1 MLSTLLCHSGNL
13 SRRSRRGYQLKI
25 LLTASPWTQAVGF
38 YGKTSSTLED
48 KLLMLDLFLKC
59 PLFGLHDACCLVSIS
74 GQEKGRFQ
82 IPVFLAKGHTRNPKS
97 KHQRYQRVFAM
108 PVLSGNAG
116 STYLKRQRHAARIK
130 EEDAEWMSVLSHN
143 TVFTNLD
150 SIFVTDIEPVGL
162 GGGYKRD
169 SVDVHLSPT

>member
-1 MLSTLLCHSGNL
+1 MGK
-13 SRRSRRGYQLKI
+13 GKA
-25 LLTASPWTQAVGF
+25 ASKFRCV
-38 YGKTSSTLED
+38 
-48 KLLMLDLFLKC
+48 
-59 PLFGLHDACCLVSIS
+59 
-74 GQEKGRFQ
+74 
-82 IPVFLAKGHTRNPKS
+82 LAKGHTRNPKS

-130 EEDAEWMSVLSHN
+130 EEDAEWMSVLSQN

-162 GGGYKRD
+162 GGDTRGIR
-169 SVDVHLSPT
+169 LMCTCPRLEGFLMPAMGRGNMIT